1 MTLIHQ
7 FSGPRVPLREREE
20 ERDCRGKR
28 KQPGRAGKQSM
39 HEEQL
44 QPWEANAGE
53 GVRRWRAE
61 ERQRGDS
68 EKGVRWDS
76 ERRHGQ
82 LV

>member
-1 MTLIHQ
+1 
-7 FSGPRVPLREREE
+7 
-20 ERDCRGKR
+20 
-28 KQPGRAGKQSM
+28 M